1 VRQGEQIIR
10 FAEEGQLFAHAEAI
24 KVRLKKQQAAKKL

>member
-10 FAEEGQLFAHAEAI
+10 FAEEEQLFAHAEAI
-24 KVRLKKQQAAKKL
+24 KVRLKNQQAAQKP